1 MTNEQFKE
9 LLLEI
14 RAIRMTLTQGKPAA
28 SAVASKPPPTG
39 PKEIPLPS
47 EVIENAAEIPV
58 HFGKNKGTPLGSLS
72 AKSVEWYAQEPEPRL
87 RNDGTPFPPRPED
100 VLLRNAA
107 RTIVHRNRGT
117 LPSPPVKLESAAP
130 ISEDVPF

>member
-1 MTNEQFKE
+1 MTTEQFNE

-14 RAIRMTLTQGKPAA
+14 RAIRSALTQNKPAA
-28 SAVASKPPPTG
+28 PAAAFKSGPTG
-39 PKEIPLPS
+39 PKDIPMPS
-47 EVIENAAEIPV
+47 EVIENAGDVAV

-72 AKSVEWYAQEPEPRL
+72 AKSCEWYAQEPEPRL

-107 RTIVHRNRGT
+107 RPIVPRNRGT
-117 LPSPPVKLESAAP
+117 LPSPPGKLASAAP

>member
-1 MTNEQFKE
+1 MTNEQFAE
-9 LLLEI
+9 LLLEV

-28 SAVASKPPPTG
+28 AAVASKPAPTG
-39 PKEIPLPS
+39 PKDIPLPS
-47 EVIENAAEIPV
+47 EVIENAGDVAV
-58 HFGKNKGTPLGSLS
+58 HFGKNKGTPLSALS

-87 RNDGTPFPPRPED
+87 RTDGTPFPPRPED